1 MSKLK
6 GSKTEKNILTAFAG
20 ESQARNRYDYF
31 SGVAKKEGYVQIA
44 KIFEETALQEK
55 AHAKR
60 LFKFLKG
67 GEVEITASYPSG
79 IIADT
84 VSNLKESAAGEHYE
98 YTEMYPEFAEI
109 ASQEGFPAVAAA
121 MHSIAVAEKH
131 HEQRYLALIN
141 SIENGDIFKKAK
153 PAVWRCINC
162 GYIHEGLTA
171 PNNCPACDHPQKYFE
186 VRLEKWFMP

>member
-6 GSKTEKNILTAFAG
+6 GTKTEKNILTAFAG
-20 ESQARNRYDYF
+20 ESQARNRYDF
-31 SGVAKKEGYVQIA
+31 FAGVANKEGYVQIS

-60 LFKFLKG
+60 LFKFLEG
-67 GEVEITASYPSG
+67 GEAEITASFPAG

-84 VSNLKESAAGEHYE
+84 VTNLKESAAGERHE
-98 YTEMYPEFAEI
+98 YMEMYPEFAEI
-109 ASQEGFPAVAAA
+109 AAQEGFPVVAST
-121 MHSIAVAEKH
+121 MHSIAIAEKH
-131 HEQRYLALIN
+131 HEQRYLALMN

-162 GYIHEGLTA
+162 GYVHEGLTS
-171 PNNCPACDHPQKYFE
+171 PEVCPACNHPQKYFE

>member
-6 GSKTEKNILTAFAG
+6 GTKTEKNILTAFAG

-31 SGVAKKEGYVQIA
+31 AGVANKEGYVQIS

-60 LFKFLKG
+60 LFKFLEG
-67 GEVEITASYPSG
+67 SEVEITAAFPAG

-84 VSNLKESAAGEHYE
+84 VTNLKESAAGERHE
-98 YTEMYPEFAEI
+98 YMEMYPEFAEI
-109 ASQEGFPAVAAA
+109 AAQEGFPVVAAT
-121 MHSIAVAEKH
+121 MKSIAIAEKH
-131 HEQRYLALIN
+131 HEQRYLAMMN

-153 PAVWRCINC
+153 PAAWRCINC
-162 GYIHEGLTA
+162 GYIHEGLAA
-171 PNNCPACDHPQKYFE
+171 PEVCPACNHPQKYFE
-186 VRLEKWFMP
+186 VRLEKFFMP